1 MTTLMTSTNSSM
13 PKVSYVKSIDI
24 YLGTCFIIVFASLLE
39 YAAVGYLMKRMR
51 MSKERRKTQLF
62 TPISANP
69 VQIDRRLQALHEDH
83 SWMQDESNQYQQLLD
98 ESRRRPSSV
107 LPPGRHGY
115 LPIPSP
121 AISPLDASGP
131 SLLSA
136 SRALSHR
143 PSILLRVSGV
153 SFAKRTRIPPL
164 LLHPLHPSALAT
176 IHLHLSL
183 ALHLR
188 SPTKPSIEVFPARG
202 MDNQSSGEKGAA
214 FRHQRLEPKMASA
227 LRYTVQ

>member
-136 SRALSHR
+136 SNAHPPKARLVQGSLPFPTHSL
-143 PSILLRVSGV
+143 PSPDYYPCDCDIELTS
-153 SFAKRTRIPPL
+153 SPL
-164 LLHPLHPSALAT
+164 PASRHPSRLNSYVSRGSRFST
-176 IHLHLSL
+176 
-183 ALHLR
+183 R
-188 SPTKPSIEVFPARG
+188 STAPDLVP
-202 MDNQSSGEKGAA
+202 
-214 FRHQRLEPKMASA
+214 H
-227 LRYTVQ
+227 